1 MGSHGDSATA
11 GAALLQRKETMWAA
25 SCAEIPW
32 GFDPLLP
39 KWANFGLPKWH
50 ESQSGIGSAGESQH
64 MMALDRKDSICVC
77 TFSWYP
83 GGSNG
88 ISIYPNNF
96 RESRRIHL
104 SVLWANSPVIY
115 QFFIK
120 SWCLAWKSY
129 PGSQAGS
136 AVEWGSNLA
145 RVLCTKT
152 FIFRKCW
159 KHFS

>member
-1 MGSHGDSATA
+1 MGSHGASASA
-11 GAALLQRKETMWAA
+11 GAALFQRKETMWAV

-32 GFDPLLP
+32 GFDPFLP
-39 KWANFGLPKWH
+39 KWGFPKWQ
-50 ESQSGIGSAGESQH
+50 SQSGVGSAAESQH
-64 MMALDRKDSICVC
+64 MMTLDRKDSISVC

-83 GGSNG
+83 GGST
-88 ISIYPNNF
+88 STSTHPNNF
-96 RESRRIHL
+96 RESMRIHL

-120 SWCLAWKSY
+120 SWCLTWKSY
-129 PGSQAGS
+129 PGSQAAS
-136 AVEWGSNLA
+136 TVEWGSNLA
-145 RVLCTKT
+145 CVLCTKT